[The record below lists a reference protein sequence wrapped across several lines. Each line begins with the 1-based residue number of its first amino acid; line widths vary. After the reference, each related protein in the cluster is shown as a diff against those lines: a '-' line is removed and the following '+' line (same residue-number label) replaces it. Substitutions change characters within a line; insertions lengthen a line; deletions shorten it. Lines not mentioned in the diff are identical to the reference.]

1 MSITPAALLARDHA
15 NDSLG
20 TPFSNVSPYLID
32 FFTVAFLFVL
42 YRYGAGGGE
51 VRLLV
56 VGYLIVAIMAVWGAL
71 RSLAICRYITD
82 TPKSKVQSAAQGFV
96 ELQGECDFFG
106 NRECQGFMSGPPC
119 VWHRYSII
127 RLTGWPLQIGASR
140 IPFVLSD
147 GTASCV
153 INPIGAKVISSSKR
167 TWTENGKRFSSR
179 YIYPGATMYVL
190 GELRTRS
197 TENHSRKRTEVSKL
211 LAIWKKD
218 RRWLNDEFD
227 TNSDGVIDS
236 NEWEAVR
243 GRAEVVTQ
251 RLMEANAADPVN
263 HMIGKPKNGMPFI
276 ISDRDPTPLAKTFMG
291 LSVINVL
298 VAVGSFVYAGS
309 LFGGVW

>member
-1 MSITPAALLARDHA
+1 MSTTPAALLARDHA

-32 FFTVAFLFVL
+32 FFTLAVLFAL
-42 YRYGAGGGE
+42 YRYGVGGGS
-51 VRLLV
+51 VKILAIGYSV
-56 VGYLIVAIMAVWGAL
+56 VATLAVWGAL
-71 RSLAICRYITD
+71 RSLAICRFITD

-96 ELQGECDFFG
+96 ELQGQCDFFG

-119 VWHRYSII
+119 VWHRYSIV

-147 GTASCV
+147 GTGSCV
-153 INPIGAKVISSSKR
+153 INPVGAKVISSSTR

-179 YIYPGATMYVL
+179 YIHPGATMYVL

-227 TNSDGVIDS
+227 ANSDGVIDS
-236 NEWEAVR
+236 HEWEAVR
-243 GRAEVVTQ
+243 GRAEVVTE
-251 RLMEANAADPVN
+251 RLMEANASDPVN

-291 LSVINVL
+291 LSIINVL
-298 VAVGSFVYAGS
+298 VAVGAFVYAC
-309 LFGGVW
+309 LLLGGA